1 MKILAIATLLT
12 ITVSI
17 SAQSRFVTTIYP
29 FKVIIQEIVG
39 KTEGVE
45 EILPPGASP
54 HTYELRPSELKEIE
68 KATAFF
74 YGSANLDGWAAEINT
89 THRIELLNIL
99 PKKNQLALKNFS
111 GSKEIKGVDPHFW
124 TDPLTVKAMLPALVD
139 TLCRIDTTNSA
150 VYRQNSLQFS
160 MQLDNL
166 TQLIKE
172 SLAGI
177 PNKGVL
183 LAHPFFQYYLKRFGF
198 DLIGTIETIPGSE
211 PTPRELKQIIDLAK
225 QQQLKL
231 ILTQPQI
238 SDRPAQLI
246 AEATGAKIVQLDP
259 IGGVPGRETYDEL
272 LLYNTTMLL
281 ESMQ

>member
-1 MKILAIATLLT
+1 MKILVIASVLI
-12 ITVSI
+12 ITASI

-29 FKVIIQEIVG
+29 FKLIIQEIVG

-54 HTYELRPSELKEIE
+54 HTYELRPSELKVIE

-74 YGSANLDGWAAEINT
+74 YGGANLDGWAARINT
-89 THRIELLNIL
+89 AHRIELLNIL
-99 PKKNQLALKNFS
+99 PKKNQLALQNFT
-111 GSKEIKGVDPHFW
+111 GSKEVSGIDPHFW
-124 TDPLTVKAMLPALVD
+124 TDPLTVKALLPVLVD
-139 TLCRIDTTNSA
+139 TLCRIDPINSA
-150 VYRQNSLQFS
+150 DYRKNSLQFS
-160 MQLDNL
+160 TQLDNL

-177 PNKGVL
+177 QNKGVL

-211 PTPRELKQIIDLAK
+211 PTPRELKGIIDLAK
-225 QQQLKL
+225 QQHLKV

-281 ESMQ
+281 ESTQ

>member
-1 MKILAIATLLT
+1 MKILATATLLIT
-12 ITVSI
+12 TVSI

-111 GSKEIKGVDPHFW
+111 GSKEVKGVDPHFW
-124 TDPLTVKAMLPALVD
+124 TDPLTVKALLPALVD

-166 TQLIKE
+166 TQLIKK

-211 PTPRELKQIIDLAK
+211 PTPRELKEIIDLAN

-272 LLYNTTMLL
+272 LLYNTTTLL